1 MAGSTMTTVF
11 LMWLAGM
18 FLIQPLTKRI
28 LSEQDKIR
36 AEIRRKKM
44 DDDPEYLSLL
54 DDYY

>member
-1 MAGSTMTTVF
+1 MTTVF
-11 LMWLAGM
+11 LMWLAGV

-36 AEIRRKKM
+36 AEIRRAKK

-54 DDYY
+54 DDYF